1 MNHFHYE
8 TVMNVGSTHNGNLR
22 ANKKVKKLGLVA
34 GWQKQKAGGRML
46 QPAGLAGQAGL
57 CLRSPVRV
65 GGREGAT
72 QQQKRIFCYEMYFK
86 HDLPHD
92 VG

>member
-1 MNHFHYE
+1 MI
-8 TVMNVGSTHNGNLR
+8 
-22 ANKKVKKLGLVA
+22 KVNFLGLVA
-34 GWQKQKAGGRML
+34 GWPKQKARGRML

-57 CLRSPVRV
+57 CWRSQVQV
-65 GGREGAT
+65 GGLGGREGAT

>member
-1 MNHFHYE
+1 MSNI
-8 TVMNVGSTHNGNLR
+8 VR
-22 ANKKVKKLGLVA
+22 AGGRLA
-34 GWQKQKAGGRML
+34 KAGGRML

-57 CLRSPVRV
+57 CWRSPVRV
-65 GGREGAT
+65 GGLGGREGAT